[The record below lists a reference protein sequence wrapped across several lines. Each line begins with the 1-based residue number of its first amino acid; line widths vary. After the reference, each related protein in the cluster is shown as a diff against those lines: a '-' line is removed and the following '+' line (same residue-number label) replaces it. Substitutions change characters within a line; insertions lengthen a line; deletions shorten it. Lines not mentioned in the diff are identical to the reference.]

1 MNQESVVQKTSVVCE
16 KRKFVDIGP
25 SEQPLVWR
33 HSQQDAFDNYVEG
46 QRVISVDTVFGKQN
60 KRFTV
65 IPIDDVEGL
74 IAMTPKNLR
83 NFYEMNVLSGLI
95 EFPTKMYYDFDLQ
108 GQCLAEE
115 ERQDVLRKI
124 RTETTSLFEKHFDV
138 HLKQEDFVEMDSTS
152 DIKTSLHVVI
162 NNYHFKN
169 VQVLERLKNTW
180 FKGIFDDLPALDK
193 GVYTKNR
200 HFRLLGCCKYGKNSF
215 S

>member
-65 IPIDDVEGL
+65 MSIDDVEGL

-83 NFYEMNVLSGLI
+83 NFYEMLVLSGSLK
-95 EFPTKMYYDFDLQ
+95 FAVKLYFDYD
-108 GQCLAEE
+108 
-115 ERQDVLRKI
+115 
-124 RTETTSLFEKHFDV
+124 
-138 HLKQEDFVEMDSTS
+138 
-152 DIKTSLHVVI
+152 
-162 NNYHFKN
+162 
-169 VQVLERLKNTW
+169 
-180 FKGIFDDLPALDK
+180 
-193 GVYTKNR
+193 
-200 HFRLLGCCKYGKNSF
+200 
-215 S
+215 